1 MRRAAILLLFCLQA
15 RVGAQTRSP
24 LEEAAEEFKV
34 LSREMG
40 LRGGESSRRA
50 SGATSRRAQFH
61 GRLFENLRN
70 DFLDAVPHEISQ
82 RGGTKNLL
90 RRNQFGFNLSGP
102 VSIPKLYDGS
112 RSTFF
117 SLSYEGLRERIGRS
131 YLRTVPIVPERDG
144 DNSLVVDPAGNP
156 LRIYDPGTTRL
167 NPAFNPD
174 EAVSETNLQYI
185 RDVFPNAVIP
195 LARQDPVARRSLN
208 YYPLPNADAGP
219 FFRNN
224 YFIVAPEINTA
235 DGMIAKVDHALA
247 EKHRLAFTFS
257 FTNGTAGSAR
267 YIPNAA
273 DSAVPDRIYENRRV
287 ALEHT
292 FTASPNSVNTATFEL
307 YRDNSKN
314 SSDAGDFDAE
324 LGLGGV
330 DASVFPAFR
339 LGNYLHMG
347 RVNPVSRTARNTWI
361 YSDSH
366 SLKRGRHNL
375 RFLGQFI
382 RTQVNTFV
390 PQYPAGYFQFR
401 SYLTS
406 LPGIVNTGNGFASFL
421 LGLSDYAEVS
431 LVPSPSYFRNSR
443 GVFLAQDTWELRPN
457 LTLSGAINL
466 ELAMPRTERYNRHST
481 VDLSVANPENGLPG
495 SLVFAG
501 AGGMGR
507 SFLPAVLKPQPSAS
521 LAWNPGGNRKAVL
534 RASYSINYT
543 PAPIYSNQF
552 GTQGFNGYSTFFSPN
567 VQLSPALTLR
577 EGVPPPARPLPDLLG
592 DAANLTGADL
602 VERSGRQPFY
612 QSAGLSYERELPGAF
627 TVTGGLGVAWGRDL
641 FAGVATVSPNAIH
654 PDRLEFRDQLNDELF
669 RRRLRPYPQYL
680 TFDVGSLWPAGRYR
694 REAASL
700 RIEKRTSTGLS
711 LNASYEYSRQRD
723 DYSGP
728 YGRQDY
734 FNSRNEWSLSAYN
747 NPHRLSLSYMY
758 ELPIGTNK
766 PYLKFNDWR
775 RHLTDGWSLSGI
787 SSVASGEP
795 LALRAQFNNTGTVL
809 GTVRV
814 NVVDGVNPAVSNQG
828 PELWFNPAAFAHP
841 DDFSMGNGPRTHPT
855 LRNPTTQNHDLS
867 VSKRFA
873 IDQERAIELNAS
885 GFNFINLGVWN
896 DPDVFIGTESAPNV
910 NAGKIIGSRGGR
922 VIQVGLRFSF

>member
-1 MRRAAILLLFCLQA
+1 MRRLAITLSFCLLAQL
-15 RVGAQTRSP
+15 GAQTRGP
-24 LEEAAEEFKV
+24 LEQAAEEFKV
-34 LSREMG
+34 LSRDMG
-40 LRGGESSRRA
+40 LREGQASRR
-50 SGATSRRAQFH
+50 SATVSRRAQFH
-61 GRLFENLRN
+61 GRLYENLRN
-70 DFLDAVPHEISQ
+70 DLLDAVPHDIAQ

-144 DNSLVVDPAGNP
+144 DYALVVDPAGNP
-156 LRIYDPGTTRL
+156 LRIYDPATTRL
-167 NPAFNPD
+167 NPGFDPGA
-174 EAVSETNLQYI
+174 EVSESNLQYL
-185 RDVFPNAVIP
+185 RDVFPGMRIP
-195 LARQDPVARRSLN
+195 TARQDPVARKSID

-224 YFIVAPEINTA
+224 YFVVAPEINTA
-235 DGMIAKVDHALA
+235 NGMIAKVDHSFL
-247 EKHRLAFTFS
+247 ERHRLAVTFS

-273 DSAVPDRIYENRRV
+273 DSAVPDRIYENRRAAV
-287 ALEHT
+287 EHT
-292 FTASPNSVNTATFEL
+292 FTLSPSSVNTASIEV

-314 SSDAGDFDAE
+314 TSDQGDFNTA
-324 LGLGGV
+324 LGLTGV
-330 DASVFPAFR
+330 EATVFPAFR
-339 LGNYLHMG
+339 LGNYLPMG
-347 RVNPVSRTARNTWI
+347 RLNPDTRSARTTWI
-361 YSDSH
+361 YTDSH
-366 SLKRGRHNL
+366 SLKKGRHNL

-390 PQYPAGYFQFR
+390 PQYPAGLFQFR

-406 LPGIVNTGNGFASFL
+406 LPGIVNTGHGFASFL

-431 LVPSPSYFRNSR
+431 QVPSPSYFRNSR
-443 GVFLAQDTWELRPN
+443 VQFLIQDTWEVRPD
-457 LTLSGAINL
+457 LTLSGGINL
-466 ELAMPRTERYNRHST
+466 ELAMARTERYDRHST
-481 VDLSVANPENGLPG
+481 ADLSVLNPENDRPG
-495 SLVFAG
+495 ALVFAG
-501 AGGMGR
+501 QNGQGR
-507 SFLPAVLKPQPSAS
+507 NFLPAVLKPQPNIS
-521 LAWNPGGNRKAVL
+521 LAWNPGGNRKSVL
-534 RASYSINYT
+534 RASYAINFT
-543 PAPIYSNQF
+543 PAPIYSNQW
-552 GTQGFNGYSTFFSPN
+552 GTQGFNRYATFFSQN
-567 VQLSPALTLR
+567 VQLSPALVLK
-577 EGVPPPARPLPDLLG
+577 EGVPPSQPALPDLRG

-627 TVTGGLGVAWGRDL
+627 TVTGGLGLAWGRDL
-641 FAGVATVSPNAIH
+641 FVGGATVSPNAIH
-654 PDRLEFRDQLNDELF
+654 PDRLEYRDQLNNELF

-680 TFDVGSLWPAGRYR
+680 TFDLGSLWPAGRYR
-694 REAASL
+694 REAAST

-711 LNASYEYSRQRD
+711 LTASYEYSRQRD

-728 YGRQDY
+728 YGRQDF
-734 FNSRNEWSLSAYN
+734 FNARNEWSLSAYN

-787 SSVASGEP
+787 STVASGEP

-809 GTVRV
+809 DTVRV
-814 NVVDGVNPAVSNQG
+814 NVVDGVRPDVENQG
-828 PELWFNPAAFAHP
+828 PELWFNPAAFSHP

-855 LRNPTTQNHDLS
+855 LRNPTVQNHDLS

-873 IDQERAIELNAS
+873 IDQERALELNAS
-885 GFNFINLGVWN
+885 GFNFVNLGIWN
-896 DPDVFIGTESAPNV
+896 DPDVFIGTANAPNA